1 MTFPLLPYSQLVF
14 DMEKLMPG
22 AYNIPVCFSFDP
34 TLVNVERLQCA
45 MQTAIAN
52 HPVLY
57 SKIDSNGVQSSS
69 DQLSPYFQ
77 YNIYEENGM
86 GYLECNINRI
96 LGDALSFA
104 ILYEDIC
111 CAYCGQPLEE
121 DHYWEYLGKQTELQL
136 TPRYASDREYLRH
149 EYGSLTC
156 PAHPTTDLPLDTDL
170 VPIMGEYVC
179 DLSHLHGRIDK
190 LSAIS
195 HLSIDGL
202 VCLSTLL
209 SIMDYCHTNE
219 AALTWAWHG
228 RCTEDEQHI
237 FGSLHRDIPLK
248 LSRQTTHAAYLR
260 DFLAQIRHG
269 IAHSDYP
276 LTLTHPY
283 TDYWNYAVNVLHQPS
298 MADAVGES
306 PIPFEIVPLE
316 NAEPQLAYSLLDVE
330 IEDNPGLQLR
340 FRYSSTHYREQSI
353 RYFADLIRLHMDWL
367 LLFVDAE
374 LMSELE
380 QTIAEHRTSN
390 PDRKTNPVQSV
401 EELEQYARHFQT
413 SLPWQGLDLG
423 EELSLFRRIDQSIGY
438 FYFIFGDLQTHPLVA
453 RFLTDYDI
461 VWGHFLS
468 STSGWSDDCLRL
480 VQSDPLFALD
490 RYESPD
496 HWHSFNDFFSRQLV
510 SQPSCPAN
518 LPPTFLSPSDGF
530 IMHAPVK
537 TASMTNWLDLLGDSP
552 YRDCFAGGD
561 TFHIVLDM
569 YDYHRFHAPCDG
581 RVLDVRLIDGVH
593 HAGGRI
599 IWDAAEHRY
608 RYEQL
613 GDETFQ
619 MIEKRGVLVLQTKEW
634 GKIALIPVGVAQV
647 SSVNWNEF
655 VTIGA
660 DICQGQELGYFLCGG
675 SDIVIMMESG
685 IHLSYLPL
693 NKPVKC
699 FDNIAKFC

>member
-1 MTFPLLPYSQLVF
+1 MRSYPLLPYSQLVF
-14 DMEKLMPG
+14 DQMQDG
-22 AYNIPVCFSFDP
+22 ADAYAYPS
-34 TLVNVERLQCA
+34 TTWRLLKSDVDYTRLRGA
-45 MQTAIAN
+45 IETALRN
-52 HPVLY
+52 HPVFLTTIT
-57 SKIDSNGVQSSS
+57 SDGQQVFCPDSDIFEGKFHFVR
-69 DQLSPYFQ
+69 
-77 YNIYEENGM
+77 IYEQGE
-86 GYLECNINRI
+86 YVYVESYVHRI
-96 LGDALSFA
+96 LGDSLSYS
-104 ILYEDIC
+104 ILLEDVYR
-111 CAYCGQPLEE
+111 AYMSLPLVQ
-121 DHYWEYLGKQTELQL
+121 DHYIEFLEQREQQKS
-136 TPRYASDREYLRH
+136 TPRYASDREYLRR

-156 PAHPTTDLPLDTDL
+156 PAHPTTDLPLDADL
-170 VPIMGEYVC
+170 VPVMGEYVC
-179 DLSHLHGRIDK
+179 DLSHLQDYIDK
-190 LSAIS
+190 LSATS

-209 SIMDYCHTNE
+209 AIMDYCHTDE

-228 RCTEDEQHI
+228 RSTEEEQHI

-248 LSRQTTHAAYLR
+248 LSRKTTHAAYLR

-316 NAEPQLAYSLLDVE
+316 NAEPQLAYSLLDIE
-330 IEDNPGLQLR
+330 IEDNQGLQLR

-367 LLFVDAE
+367 LLSADAE
-374 LMSELE
+374 LVSALE
-380 QTIAEHRTSN
+380 QTMAEHRTAN
-390 PDRKTNPVQSV
+390 PDSKTNPVQSV
-401 EELEQYARHFQT
+401 EELEQYARHYLT

-423 EELSLFRRIDQSIGY
+423 EETSLFRRIDQSIGY
-438 FYFIFGDLQTHPLVA
+438 FYYIFGDLQTHPLVA

-468 STSGWSDDCLRL
+468 GPASWSDGCLRL

-496 HWHSFNDFFSRQLV
+496 HWHSFNDFFSRRLCENN
-510 SQPSCPAN
+510 PSWGR
-518 LPPTFLSPSDGF
+518 LLSPSDGI

-537 TASMTNWLDLLGDSP
+537 TASLTNWLDLLGDSP
-552 YRDCFAGGD
+552 YRDCFLGGE

-581 RVLDVRLIDGVH
+581 RVLDVRTIDGVH

-619 MIEKRGVLVLQTKEW
+619 MMEKRGVLVLQTKEW
-634 GKIALIPVGVAQV
+634 GKIAIIPVGVAQV
-647 SSVNWNEF
+647 SSVNWNES
-655 VTIGA
+655 VVVGT
-660 DICQGQELGYFLCGG
+660 DIRQGQELGYFLCGG
-675 SDIVIMMESG
+675 SDIVLLFEPS
-685 IHLSYLPL
+685 IHLPYPPL
-693 NKPVKC
+693 NVPVKC
-699 FDNIAKFC
+699 FDKIV